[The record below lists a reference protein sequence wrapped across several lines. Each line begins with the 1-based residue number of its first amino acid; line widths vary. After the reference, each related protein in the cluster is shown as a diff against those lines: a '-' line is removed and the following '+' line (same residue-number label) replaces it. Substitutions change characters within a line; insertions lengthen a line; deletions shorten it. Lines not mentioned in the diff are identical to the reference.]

1 MASITALNTKF
12 LTVLSENLEFD
23 EGEMNGLLAS
33 LCAIAE
39 QEMAPLNARIAEL
52 ESGAGPNGKVKV
64 KASRKGS
71 SNTGAKKQPNAY
83 SRFVRWASEACKGDA
98 AETDITFTPCQLTAD
113 KAISRWSAA
122 PDDLVDFTA
131 EYKLEDLIKIVKGHD
146 DFSNLMIASSLVWN
160 MIPPAAKEQVT
171 AVLA

>member
-1 MASITALNTKF
+1 MALNTKF
-12 LTVLSENLEFD
+12 LTALSENLEFD
-23 EGEMNGLLAS
+23 EGEMNALLAS

-52 ESGAGPNGKVKV
+52 ESGAGPNGKVK
-64 KASRKGS
+64 ASRKGI

-83 SRFVRWASEACKGDA
+83 SKFVKMASAISKGDA

-131 EYKLEDLIKIVKGHD
+131 EYKLEDLINIVKGHD
-146 DFSNLMIASSLVWN
+146 SFSNLMIASSLVWN
-160 MIPPAAKEQVT
+160 MIPPAAKEQVIT
-171 AVLA
+171 ILA